1 MCNYMIHYTHLHTI
15 AWHVW
20 AHDQVLPST
29 PCQSSSMS
37 SFQVETAGLPP
48 PTSGTGCPWFRA
60 SRCSAWNLRRPA
72 KWFSISAL
80 GITCASTGMNGNVR
94 RCTIIKDYVRR
105 SSIRSMQPQEHQE
118 HRLVRHH
125 LVFQQD
131 WNLKWRAYIFG
142 SDDGQYNKSRP
153 CFQLATTNNKN
164 HERHEVVVCLLF
176 LPMRNAF

>member
-1 MCNYMIHYTHLHTI
+1 L
-15 AWHVW
+15 
-20 AHDQVLPST
+20 
-29 PCQSSSMS
+29 
-37 SFQVETAGLPP
+37 
-48 PTSGTGCPWFRA
+48 
-60 SRCSAWNLRRPA
+60 
-72 KWFSISAL
+72 SIL
-80 GITCASTGMNGNVR
+80 
-94 RCTIIKDYVRR
+94 
-105 SSIRSMQPQEHQE
+105 SMQPQEHQE

-176 LPMRNAF
+176 LPMRNAC